1 MDCSP
6 RQRRFSFRAAAR
18 TGLICASMS
27 PPCSTASARASIASP
42 SSCFGFTN
50 WTKRNSSA
58 APVERFLSQGK
69 EEIPGTFC
77 LPAIFLNSSD
87 WISLKAAHPP
97 PHCLQLAQVR
107 TRVRRK
113 CEGASSLSVP
123 RGDSGRDKPSVDVFS
138 MFSLL
143 LFACSEQLAQER
155 SGRNNNGPMDPVVCE
170 SAPVLQEPL
179 RLFARS
185 IGWTKVRQSSA
196 RADQSLSVFFSRVY
210 GLNHVA
216 VLRLPG
222 Q

>member
-6 RQRRFSFRAAAR
+6 RQRRFNFRAVAR

-27 PPCSTASARASIASP
+27 PPCSTASAPASTASL
-42 SSCFGFTN
+42 SSCFGFTS

-58 APVERFLSQGK
+58 EPVVSFLSQRK
-69 EEIPGTFC
+69 EEIPGKFC

-113 CEGASSLSVP
+113 CEGASGLSVP
-123 RGDSGRDKPSVDVFS
+123 AGDSGRDKPSVDVFS

-196 RADQSLSVFFSRVY
+196 SRPKFI
-210 GLNHVA
+210 GIL
-216 VLRLPG
+216 L
-222 Q
+222 